1 MRIKWLH
8 LSDIHFNYK
17 NYNSHSLRED
27 FINRIESLVQNEP
40 FTHLFI
46 SGDILYQNQEADSDT
61 IIFIQKLISIM
72 QISQENVFIV
82 PGNHDHDRTQTDS
95 ILDELFKGSK
105 RKDHANIIDNISK
118 ISALSLINS
127 FQNYGNVYESLF
139 EKSYYTDFDNPH
151 IVVCTEQFSIIK
163 LNTAWLDVN
172 STKKENYLTVGTRH
186 LQIALSAYEE
196 ILNKTVNIAIGH
208 HSLDDMTTEDR
219 KKVLDQF
226 ERHNIGIYFCGHRHK
241 PDIKYYRDND
251 VVEFVAP
258 GGFNDG
264 YSDGGYIWGIID
276 TDTDF
281 YKAEIY
287 GWYDNKWC
295 IESKIG
301 ETDEYGIYYFHTNKL
316 NHKSDIAAIDC
327 KTMDGHIPIADLE
340 KALGKNFDIHTYNG
354 PTENTNSYNEDTI
367 KDFAKNIINLV
378 EKNKSV
384 HIFPLAPIPMLIDLG
399 FNLQDNSNII
409 IHQYDRAN
417 HIWVL
422 NGSNQKDKKFKF
434 DGPICDTKKSEILA
448 LAISTSF
455 SVDESQIE
463 RVFQNKIYDLVRF
476 TAADPRPGYPIYKDD
491 INACL
496 EKIMDFLNSNV
507 NKYNEIHL
515 FAAIPAGMAI
525 EFGRRMLSTVYSN
538 IYTYQLDKSEYY
550 QKLVINP
557 KVSDGKTNHTE
568 NSNIVF
574 VENYNNNICNL
585 PLVGGIACGS
595 PDEGYIENEKFFPL
609 TMSILGNGD
618 FFVVQAKGD
627 SMIEANIEEDDYVI
641 IRRQNTAEN
650 GQIVIALIDGETTL
664 KRFYRDDE
672 HKRIILHPEN
682 ENYRDMIFKELEI
695 QGVAVHVIKSL

>member
-367 KDFAKNIINLV
+367 KDFAKNIINLR
-378 EKNKSV
+378 KINRY
-384 HIFPLAPIPMLIDLG
+384 IF
-399 FNLQDNSNII
+399 S
-409 IHQYDRAN
+409 R
-417 HIWVL
+417 
-422 NGSNQKDKKFKF
+422 
-434 DGPICDTKKSEILA
+434 
-448 LAISTSF
+448 
-455 SVDESQIE
+455 
-463 RVFQNKIYDLVRF
+463 
-476 TAADPRPGYPIYKDD
+476 
-491 INACL
+491 
-496 EKIMDFLNSNV
+496 
-507 NKYNEIHL
+507 
-515 FAAIPAGMAI
+515 
-525 EFGRRMLSTVYSN
+525 
-538 IYTYQLDKSEYY
+538 
-550 QKLVINP
+550 
-557 KVSDGKTNHTE
+557 
-568 NSNIVF
+568 
-574 VENYNNNICNL
+574 
-585 PLVGGIACGS
+585 
-595 PDEGYIENEKFFPL
+595 
-609 TMSILGNGD
+609 
-618 FFVVQAKGD
+618 
-627 SMIEANIEEDDYVI
+627 
-641 IRRQNTAEN
+641 
-650 GQIVIALIDGETTL
+650 
-664 KRFYRDDE
+664 
-672 HKRIILHPEN
+672 
-682 ENYRDMIFKELEI
+682 
-695 QGVAVHVIKSL
+695 